1 MSIIGGLTTITRG
14 FGALFG
20 GAKSLITDI
29 QTSMASLIPPMP
41 GLPVG
46 KFYDLAIGIDF
57 HPIIFPWPLPICPV
71 PHIGM
76 VFDLTAAIMS
86 GISSILP
93 DPGDN
98 PVLSVG
104 CALAK
109 GMAPSVKVHGQWVAQ
124 AGIEIIHLPG
134 IILHVLPT
142 VTAKAESEMWM
153 GSSIVLADGGPCS
166 TQYHPALSCN
176 LVGFP
181 SILRKGKPPKP
192 KVALMAPTSLM
203 TIITSSGKPVLVGGP
218 PTIDL
223 FQLAFKLG
231 MKGIAK
237 AKQLKKAQKNADE
250 LIPPKKSL
258 EKVQKPEN
266 RCSLGEP
273 VDAATGRV
281 YHTNTDFEL
290 SGPIPLVWSRTY
302 YSDAKTSGPLGYNWH
317 HSYNV
322 SILRLDEKNF
332 VLRHA
337 DGRESRLPV
346 LMDGETHY
354 DRTEKLYWSRD
365 NKGYLL
371 RDNSRLYYRFNTLEN
386 RYGYSPISE
395 ISTADGFSIKFG
407 YSYNGDLK
415 DITDSCGKRLFVE
428 NDMEGRVIS
437 VSTQFENETIF
448 LVRYYYDAAGNL
460 AQTKD
465 CLDVKKTFEYEG
477 HLLVKLTNQSGMSF
491 YWQYE
496 GYGDKARCIHTWG
509 DGGIQEYFFEYAP
522 GMTRTCNGEN
532 AITEYYYT
540 EDKLIYKIVDAC
552 GGITHRQYNE
562 WEELEL
568 VVDAEGFSRKT
579 QYDDWGNP
587 VKITNEN
594 GEFTLFGY
602 DERQNLTRVKTPG
615 GRELKWEYDECDR
628 VIRRKLPSGD
638 QLTYTYE
645 DKKLKYI
652 TDKEKRR
659 FDFEF
664 SDRME
669 LETLIYPNGLFR
681 RWQYDKRGRMIKSTD
696 VKGNATLY
704 QYDRADNVIQINEPD
719 GNTHYFQY
727 DASGNLIHA
736 KDNLREVEFTYGPLG
751 TLTSRSQG
759 KRTVRFGYNTEL
771 QLTSIRNE
779 KLELYKFELDGMGQV
794 VGEWGFDRLERR
806 YDRDGLGRVQRVI
819 RPGNRWT
826 DYVYDGTG
834 NVIKEE
840 QYDEAIALYSYDPD
854 GLLLNAHND
863 NCKVGFCRDKSGRI
877 ISEKQNEYLISHVY
891 DEEGNHTGTS
901 SSLGANIECSHD
913 PYGYLKGMTVGK
925 EREWQATWERDET
938 GLEIKRSIGS
948 GLEITTWRDNFGR
961 EIKKHISQKG
971 GIASGSY
978 SYRWGINNRLLQKTN
993 DLTDLITSFE
1003 YNEFDDLIK
1012 ADYREGGTVETIY
1025 RTPDRIGA
1033 LYKTW
1038 TCRDREYDKGGKLI
1052 EDPECYY
1059 HYDGEGNLI
1068 FKEYKITHEEGFILT
1083 NKKKRAKE
1091 LCIEYRGSGTGW
1103 QYDWYS
1109 TGMLKRVI
1117 RPDGKAV
1124 EFRYD
1129 ALGRRTVKIY
1139 NGKIT
1144 RWVWNGNTPLHEC
1157 TSKLKSVEEIKISIQ
1172 KDDENLITWIF
1183 EDGTFVP
1190 VAKITKDDEYT
1201 IVTDY
1206 LGTPIQMYNKKV
1218 EKTWDCTLD
1227 IYGKVR
1233 IFEGSSLSDC
1243 PWRFQG
1249 QYEDEETGL
1258 YYNRF
1263 RFYDP
1268 NAGSYLS
1275 QDPIGLAGNNPT
1287 LYAYVYDTNLWVDV
1301 LGLAYA
1307 NGGNAPKHGGI
1318 GHNNSIDSE
1327 ILRLQADPT
1336 VANIRKN
1343 QQQVDVNG
1351 KNVGNNRPDI
1361 QYDQNG
1367 VHHNVEYDTTAK
1379 GSTKHQNQI
1388 PTNDPTARNTYWQI
1402 DDQGNIVTGHSQ
1414 LPQSQ
1419 NRNGSNGTGTQ
1430 QNAKIKGGGH

>member
-302 YSDAKTSGPLGYNWH
+302 YSDAKASGPLGYNWH

-386 RYGYSPISE
+386 QYGYSPISE

-522 GMTRTCNGEN
+522 GMTRTRNGED
-532 AITEYYYT
+532 AITEYYYR

-552 GGITHRQYNE
+552 GGITHRQYNDS
-562 WEELEL
+562 EELEL

-594 GEFTLFGY
+594 GEFILLDY

-779 KLELYKFELDGMGQV
+779 KLELYKFELDGLGQV

-806 YDRDGLGRVQRVI
+806 YDRDGLGRVRRVT

-877 ISEKQNEYLISHVY
+877 ISEKQNEYQISHVY
-891 DEEGNHTGTS
+891 DKEGNHTGTS

-938 GLEIKRSIGS
+938 GLEIKRTIGS

-993 DLTDLITSFE
+993 DLTDLITNFE

-1068 FKEYKITHEEGFILT
+1068 FKEYKIAHEEGFILT

-1144 RWVWNGNTPLHEC
+1144 RWVWDGNTPLHEC
-1157 TSKLKSVEEIKISIQ
+1157 TSKLKNVEEIKIPIQ

-1190 VAKITKDDEYT
+1190 VAKITKDEQFT

-1275 QDPIGLAGNNPT
+1275 QDPIRLLGGFGLYLYVDNVNNE
-1287 LYAYVYDTNLWVDV
+1287 YDI
-1301 LGLAYA
+1301 LGLDSGVLRRALGGVKGDNKQA
-1307 NGGNAPKHGGI
+1307 QHLIPEEIWNDVDNTKFFNDIGLGDGRDAASNGLLMW
-1318 GHNNSIDSE
+1318 NSE
-1327 ILRLQADPT
+1327 ARAT
-1336 VANIRKN
+1336 T
-1343 QQQVDVNG
+1343 NG
-1351 KNVGNNRPDI
+1351 KAFYHNSNHPDYSLKVGYEVRDIKMSYKIHGDPDI
-1361 QYDQNG
+1361 
-1367 VHHNVEYDTTAK
+1367 
-1379 GSTKHQNQI
+1379 
-1388 PTNDPTARNTYWQI
+1388 ARKEI
-1402 DDQGNIVTGHSQ
+1402 SQ
-1414 LPQSQ
+1414 LQENLRTELDANSKLKAE
-1419 NRNGSNGTGTQ
+1419 RL
-1430 QNAKIKGGGH
+1430 H